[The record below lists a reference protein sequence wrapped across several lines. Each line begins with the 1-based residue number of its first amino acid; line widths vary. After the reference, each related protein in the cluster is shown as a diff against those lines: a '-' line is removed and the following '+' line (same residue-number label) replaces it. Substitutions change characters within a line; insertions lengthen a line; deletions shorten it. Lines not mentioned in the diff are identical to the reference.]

1 MLRKSRLYFSVMC
14 AALVLV
20 SLLLT
25 SSARACEEEPQT
37 LLSLYMN
44 SDLVVL
50 AKYESNGEAKKSF
63 EDEYGYTLETGRN
76 LSLTKIF
83 KGQKDLKTVSFMFS
97 EYHSNPNQTIQETDY
112 EEEYNHESED
122 YFDVSKI
129 KIGGEYLF
137 FLSQNKETGEYNITD
152 YVSGVKDLTG
162 KSELYEKNLN
172 ELGEIAAAKENQ
184 SALLTE
190 WIVKSIEN
198 PETRNDSISDLAESF
213 YGLTYQD
220 EDPIYK
226 DKGPF
231 VVNDGYGIYTVGVA
245 KNMTQA
251 QKARVSAVLYPM
263 LQEAW
268 FAEKPQYANYGI
280 SAILGGINKSR
291 LAVHAYNSL
300 QSVSKDDVERK
311 EMIMSF
317 LTETVGDETLSKLY
331 YDYSELEIKIG
342 EAKKETTPEAK
353 KRLKIMTASRDVL
366 LKDFDKR
373 FKFMFGRNFVPVEEK
388 KA

>member
-1 MLRKSRLYFSVMC
+1 MLGKSRLYLSIMC

-20 SLLLT
+20 SLLMT

-50 AKYESNGEAKKSF
+50 AKYESNGEGKKSF

-76 LSLTKIF
+76 LSLTKIL
-83 KGQKDLKTVSFMFS
+83 KGQKDLKTVSYMFS
-97 EYHSNPNQTIQETDY
+97 EYHSNPNQTVEETDY
-112 EEEYNHESED
+112 EEGYNHED
-122 YFDVSKI
+122 YFDASKI

-137 FLSQNKETGEYNITD
+137 FLSKNKETGEYGITD
-152 YVSGVKDLTG
+152 YVSGVKDLSR
-162 KSELYEKNLN
+162 KAEFYEKNLN
-172 ELGEIAAAKENQ
+172 ELKQIVAAKENQ
-184 SALLTE
+184 SLLLTE
-190 WIVKSIEN
+190 WIVKNIEN
-198 PETRNDSISDLAESF
+198 SETRDDGIGDLAESF
-213 YGLTYQD
+213 YGLAYQD
-220 EDPIYK
+220 EDPNFK

-231 VVNDGYGIYTVGVA
+231 VINDGYGVYTVGVA
-245 KNMTQA
+245 KNLTQT

-268 FAEKPQYANYGI
+268 FAGKPQYANYGI

-300 QSVSKDDVERK
+300 QAVGKEDVERK
-311 EMIMSF
+311 EMIMGF
-317 LTETVGDETLSKLY
+317 LTQTVGDETLSKLY
-331 YDYSELEIKIG
+331 YDYSDLEIKIV
-342 EAKKETTPEAK
+342 EAKKENTAEAK
-353 KRLKIMTASRDVL
+353 KQLKIMTASRDVL

-373 FKFMFGRNFVPVEEK
+373 FKFLFGRNFVPVEDK

>member
-1 MLRKSRLYFSVMC
+1 MLRKSRLYFSMMC

-20 SLLLT
+20 SLLMT

-44 SDLVVL
+44 SDLIVL
-50 AKYESNGEAKKSF
+50 AKYESNGEGQKSF

-76 LSLTKIF
+76 LSITKIF
-83 KGQKDLKTVSFMFS
+83 KGQNDLKTVSFMFS
-97 EYHSNPNQTIQETDY
+97 EYHSNPNQTVEETDY
-112 EEEYNHESED
+112 EEGYNHED

-137 FLSQNKETGEYNITD
+137 FLSKNKETGEYSITD
-152 YVSGVKDLTG
+152 YVSGVKDLGG
-162 KSELYEKNLN
+162 KSKLYEKNLN

-198 PETRNDSISDLAESF
+198 SETRNDGINDLAESF
-213 YGLTYQD
+213 AGLSYQD
-220 EDPIYK
+220 EDPNFK

-231 VVNDGYGIYTVGVA
+231 VINDGYGIYTVGVA
-245 KNMTQA
+245 KNLTQT
-251 QKARVSAVLYPM
+251 QTSRVSAVLYSM

-268 FAEKPQYANYGI
+268 FAEKPQYANYRI

-300 QSVSKDDVERK
+300 QTVGKEDVERK

-342 EAKKETTPEAK
+342 EAKKENTPEAK
-353 KRLKIMTASRDVL
+353 KQLKTMTASRDVL